1 MTEAVLGPRGFAAK
15 MTVSRETM
23 VRLEDY
29 GELLDRWNGR
39 INLVSAASL
48 ADLWRRHMLDSAQ
61 LLPLLPPKPKARNRV
76 LVDLG
81 SGAGFPGLVLAILG
95 AGEVHL
101 VESDRR
107 KAAFLQEA
115 ARATGTAV
123 TIHKQRIESLS
134 IEADVVT
141 ARALA
146 PLDRLLG
153 LARPFLAPE
162 RAGRAFFLKGKKV
175 EAELT
180 EAAKKWR
187 ISLARHA
194 SRSDARSV
202 ILEIRDF
209 QKKDGVVA

>member
-1 MTEAVLGPRGFAAK
+1 MG
-15 MTVSRETM
+15 
-23 VRLEDY
+23 RLEDY
-29 GELLDRWNGR
+29 AELLYRWNRR

-48 ADLWRRHMLDSAQ
+48 TDLWRRHMLDSAQ
-61 LLPLLPPKPKARNRV
+61 LLPLLPPKPRVRARV
-76 LVDLG
+76 LLDLG

-107 KAAFLQEA
+107 KATFLQEA
-115 ARATGTAV
+115 ARATETAV

-134 IEADVVT
+134 IAADVVT

-153 LARPFLAPE
+153 LARPFLDPE
-162 RAGRAFFLKGKKV
+162 GAGRAFFLKGERV

-180 EAAKKWR
+180 EAAKNWTMT
-187 ISLARHA
+187 LARHA

-202 ILEIRDF
+202 ILEIQDF